1 MKSLVSG
8 IIGVVVLLGVVQIV
22 SANAMDDQIAT
33 RIKPVGSVCVE
44 GQPCASEA
52 APASQG
58 ASSGGSGGGGQ
69 ATFNKVCSTC
79 HKTGVAGAPKFG
91 DYKDWEPRI
100 AQGMDVLYHA
110 AIHGKPPGM
119 PARGTCFTC
128 TDDQLKA
135 AVDYMVDAAK
145 KNK

>member
-1 MKSLVSG
+1 MKSLISG
-8 IIGVVVLLGVVQIV
+8 MIGVAAILGVVQIV
-22 SANAMDDQIAT
+22 SANSMDDEIAK
-33 RIKPVGSVCVE
+33 RIKPAGSVCVE
-44 GQPCASEA
+44 GQPCAKEA
-52 APASQG
+52 ASSSQS
-58 ASSGGSGGGGQ
+58 ASSGSSGAGGEE
-69 ATFNKVCSTC
+69 TFNKVCSTC

-91 DYKDWEPRI
+91 DDKEWAPRI
-100 AQGMDVLYHA
+100 AQGMDVLYQH

-119 PARGTCFTC
+119 PARGTCFSC